1 MKTAAKVFLVVGMIC
16 LFWAIY
22 PLVLGIIAYKKLDE
36 SKDIKEIQTWG
47 IVTLLLVSVV
57 SGIIMLVMKEE
68 DLYDSPAEYAA
79 ARQRKAAQQAAAQQ
93 PAGQTP
99 YYRGY
104 DDKGGFYDGYGGYYD
119 AAGGFYSPDG
129 KYYPPKSNG

>member
-1 MKTAAKVFLVVGMIC
+1 MKTAAKVFLVVGMVC

-79 ARQRKAAQQAAAQQ
+79 ACQRKAAQQAAAQQ
-93 PAGQTP
+93 PGQTP